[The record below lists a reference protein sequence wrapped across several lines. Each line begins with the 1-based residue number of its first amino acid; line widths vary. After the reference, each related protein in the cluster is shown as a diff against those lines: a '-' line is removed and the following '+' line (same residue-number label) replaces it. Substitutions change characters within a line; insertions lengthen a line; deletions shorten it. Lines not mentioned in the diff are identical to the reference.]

1 MDLLNYNK
9 FITNTKTL
17 KNKILLK
24 IFYNNRNDSYAKE
37 KIKLFRENITQYWCT
52 MSQENKEKLLN
63 LMDIDIDKDEMSN
76 IDNFV
81 KYGWNTPT
89 EEFVKKFYDGDFD
102 YDDEDNEQILKNLRE
117 NLSNFWNDLED
128 NEKEKYIKLVYER
141 YN

>member
-63 LMDIDIDKDEMSN
+63 LMDIDKDEMSN

-102 YDDEDNEQILKNLRE
+102 YDDVDNEQILKNLRE

>member
-1 MDLLNYNK
+1 MELQLYNK

-17 KNKILLK
+17 KNKILLES
-24 IFYNNRNDSYAKE
+24 FYNNRNDYYAKE
-37 KIKLFRENITQYWCT
+37 KIKLFRENITQYWCS
-52 MSQENKEKLLN
+52 MSKDNKVKLLN
-63 LMDIDIDKDEMSN
+63 LMNINENEILN

-89 EEFVKKFYDGDFD
+89 EEFIEKFYNNEFD

-117 NLSNFWNDLED
+117 NFGNFWEDLDE
-128 NEKEKYIKLVYER
+128 NEKVKYIKLVCER